1 MTSDAPAPG
10 VPSSKWGVMLAITLV
25 LQFATLALF
34 SATICGCHFHA
45 EALCVTLI
53 PFIWGLVVIR
63 FAITTAERAVAY
75 FNALLMIAWIVLSW
89 QGNIVYFFYPR
100 FGING

>member
-1 MTSDAPAPG
+1 
-10 VPSSKWGVMLAITLV
+10 MLAITLV

-53 PFIWGLVVIR
+53 PFVWGLVVIR

-89 QGNIVYFFYPR
+89 QVNVVYFFYPR